1 MFGMDSSSISRYQLY
16 AVAVAVMFVFVVL
29 LCFRTKQGTVEML
42 LPNEHVGH
50 LYGLARDALED
61 PSLEAKKWSC
71 SVCSFRNAPDQLECV
86 LCRTSQAVYLL
97 VAPEFGSPDGS
108 VVTVDKLNSTQRSA
122 RERHDWV
129 RVYYSTRA
137 TPQWTTNR
145 ETLSSSQHYVAT
157 ESTETFQLVELAPEM
172 AGVAI
177 ASGAPIASWWFGQLE
192 HLQSLSFSLKY
203 AWLVTELSGLT
214 EKHTKMKIFRAKVFQ
229 ESIHVLMLISP
240 DQLCTKTKITLLGES
255 AIDAGGVT
263 REWYTLLTT
272 EIFSD
277 EQGLFMVTNKDDQS
291 FFINPNSER
300 DHGPNHLAD
309 FQAVGRLLGR
319 AIIDGQVLPFHFCVP
334 LFKMLLG
341 YPVSIEDIRY
351 LDPTVYSSLTYIRD
365 CDDVDDLAL
374 TFSVT
379 VDTDV
384 PEVELVVGG
393 RDVGVTNA
401 NKAEYVERMVQYL
414 MFERV
419 APQLQRLV
427 QGLYDVLPQEL
438 LMPFDYKELEL
449 ILCGFSE
456 IDVGDWKRSTIVSKS
471 LEDVV
476 GWFWDVVE
484 FDMTPSDRAKLL
496 QFTTGS
502 SRVPIQGF
510 KGLTSYDGRLC
521 PFSLHGTPYV
531 KGAFPKVHSCFN
543 RIDLPTYP
551 SRELLREGLFVLVT
565 IDTSE
570 FTIA

>member
-1 MFGMDSSSISRYQLY
+1 MALQ
-16 AVAVAVMFVFVVL
+16 
-29 LCFRTKQGTVEML
+29 
-42 LPNEHVGH
+42 
-50 LYGLARDALED
+50 DA
-61 PSLEAKKWSC
+61 
-71 SVCSFRNAPDQLECV
+71 
-86 LCRTSQAVYLL
+86 T
-97 VAPEFGSPDGS
+97 
-108 VVTVDKLNSTQRSA
+108 
-122 RERHDWV
+122 
-129 RVYYSTRA
+129 
-137 TPQWTTNR
+137 
-145 ETLSSSQHYVAT
+145 
-157 ESTETFQLVELAPEM
+157 
-172 AGVAI
+172 AGVTLL
-177 ASGAPIASWWFGQLE
+177 GQPLTPWWFGQLDQ
-192 HLQSLSFSLKY
+192 LTRLSFSLKY
-203 AWLVTELSGLT
+203 AWLLEQLAANYDGHARLVVSRDTILEQSLTGL
-214 EKHTKMKIFRAKVFQ
+214 AKTP
-229 ESIHVLMLISP
+229 LRN
-240 DQLCTKTKITLLGES
+240 LCTLSVITLEHET
-255 AIDAGGVT
+255 AVDAGGVT
-263 REWYTLLTT
+263 REWYSVLALAIL
-272 EIFSD
+272 EPS
-277 EQGLFMVTNKDDQS
+277 QGLFIVTNQDDQS

-300 DHGPNHLAD
+300 VHGPNHLERYLAI
-309 FQAVGRLLGR
+309 GRLLGR
-319 AIIDGQVLPFHFCVP
+319 AIIDEQVLPFHFCVP

-341 YPVSIEDIRY
+341 YPISIEDIRY

-374 TFSVT
+374 TFSVS